1 MLRTRDYVLMLS
13 AIVFLLVGI
22 ITTAATKGGFGVL
35 KGQDAAVFVATQGA
49 ESYSAVVEDSA
60 ETSREERVAALRK
73 KIAALGNLGGA
84 ATEEVVVESPVPE
97 ADDTVQGPIT
107 ENRCSN
113 YNATGVAWNSAGVRL
128 EEVEGAR
135 LVYREAKPA
144 SAASTSAT
152 SSVPTR
158 QILAQLSVRSIPSAS
173 QSCVSNIIIGVSIN
187 GALIKNSEAFAYG
200 SFGGETLVG
209 YALDGFPIY
218 GAADKKTDICGGL
231 IEDGQYRYQIS
242 NSRDTIITCYAGTP
256 VSL

>member
-1 MLRTRDYVLMLS
+1 MLRTRDYALMLS

-22 ITTAATKGGFGVL
+22 ITTAASNGGFGVL
-35 KGQDAAVFVATQGA
+35 KGQEATVFVATEGA
-49 ESYSAVVEDSA
+49 ESYSAVVEDSV

-84 ATEEVVVESPVPE
+84 VSEEVVIDSPVPE
-97 ADDTVQGPIT
+97 ADDTVEGPVA

-113 YNATGVAWNSAGVRL
+113 YSAAGVVWNSAGVRL
-128 EEVEGAR
+128 EEAEGAR
-135 LVYREAKPA
+135 LVYREVKPA
-144 SAASTSAT
+144 SAASTTAT

-158 QILAQLSVRSIPSAS
+158 QILAQLPVRSIPSAS
-173 QSCVSNIIIGVSIN
+173 QSCVSNIIIGISIN
-187 GALIKNSEAFAYG
+187 GALIKNSEAIAYG

-256 VSL
+256 TSL